1 MYKLICLFTTILL
14 MTTSPLGA
22 QDFLLYVSGPATA
35 TLGESFDQ
43 STMLDVNLDVVAGWS
58 FGACH
63 DSTLMTLNEVMDGET
78 TLIVKNGDEPDFNQT
93 NVLVDGFTVGLVIC
107 FTGCAVLEVGT
118 GYEINVATYTADAE
132 GVSTTDFCDTLG
144 VPPVETVIVV
154 NGASV
159 TPEQISGS
167 VEILATP
174 PVPDP
179 EFIFSAATETINY
192 DGNSGSASFSVSVQI
207 SETDNSASGADFP
220 NQTQGFSMGMANDSA
235 VMECTGADVSLPF
248 DADFAEGGVSA
259 GGWTMGVVFSFTGGV
274 TLAFTEPLVV
284 AVADYSTVAGALSGT
299 GTTETALTWSED
311 LGSPPVANIVVVDG
325 ASLTPEMVDGTITF
339 QPVFD
344 QPFLRG
350 NCNGNSGV
358 DISDGIWMLQELHL
372 GGPSGTCAEAC
383 DANGDSSYDTA
394 DAIYV
399 IYYRLLD
406 GPAPTAPFP
415 DCGVEVGSDC
425 DATNYCP

>member
-22 QDFLLYVSGPATA
+22 QDFILYVSGPATA

-43 STMLDVNLDVVAGWS
+43 STMLDVNQDAQGWS

-63 DSTLMTLNEVMDGET
+63 DSTLMTLDTVADGAATE
-78 TLIVKNGDEPDFNQT
+78 IVNNGDTPDFNQV
-93 NVLVDGFTVGLVIC
+93 NVLVDGFTVGVVIC
-107 FTGCAVLEVGT
+107 GVGWAVLDAAT
-118 GYEINVATYTADAE
+118 GYEIHVASDTADAE
-132 GVSTTDFCDTLG
+132 GVSATDFCDTLG
-144 VPPVETVIVV
+144 APPVETVIVV

-159 TPEQISGS
+159 APEQISGS

-179 EFIFSAATETINY
+179 EFIFTAATETINY
-192 DGNSGSASFSVSVQI
+192 DGNSGSSSFSVSVQI

-220 NQTQGFSMGMANDSA
+220 NETQGFSMGMAHDSA
-235 VMECTGADVSLPF
+235 VMECTNVDVVLPF
-248 DADFAEGGVSA
+248 DADFAEGGIFPL
-259 GGWTMGVVFSFTGGV
+259 GWTLGVVFSFTGGT
-274 TLAFTEPLVV
+274 TLGFTEPLDV

-325 ASLTPEMVDGTITF
+325 ASLAPEMVDGSITF

-415 DCGVEVGSDC
+415 DCGAVVGSDC